1 MAGVVHPLRQRLQR
15 FAHRQPELTHFPTIR
30 LTKLVIGQTGGDKII
45 FRSLRPGP
53 ASTTALDKLD
63 LSAQALGALQ
73 QEIKNRVPLGRMG
86 TPQELAKTALYLASD
101 ESSYVVGSKLLVDGG
116 TGNLSSPRRRSR
128 LLRQRHRRQGADS
141 LMLSAAAIDH
151 HHFVS
156 GLLAFAGLEHL
167 IDYPFPGLLTFGLCL
182 CSKRDQDKCHP

>member
-1 MAGVVHPLRQRLQR
+1 M
-15 FAHRQPELTHFPTIR
+15 
-30 LTKLVIGQTGGDKII
+30 
-45 FRSLRPGP
+45 
-53 ASTTALDKLD
+53 DKLG

-73 QEIKNRVPLGRMG
+73 EEIKNRVPLGRMG

-101 ESSYVVGSKLLVDGG
+101 ESSYVVGSELLVDGG

-151 HHFVS
+151 HYFVS
-156 GLLAFAGLEHL
+156 RFFAFTG
-167 IDYPFPGLLTFGLCL
+167 F
-182 CSKRDQDKCHP
+182 

>member
-15 FAHRQPELTHFPTIR
+15 FAHRQPELAHFPAIR

-53 ASTTALDKLD
+53 VSTTALDKLG

-73 QEIKNRVPLGRMG
+73 KEIKNRVPLGRMG
-86 TPQELAKTALYLASD
+86 TQQELAKAALLASD
-101 ESSYVVGSKLLVDGG
+101 ESSYVVGSELLVDGG